1 MCLLI
6 FLFSFDLDIPVLFGL
21 DKKPPIELFFFGH
34 VDGKNMVVSKRI
46 QILNRQFNSLI
57 VMQISIST
65 MWALYYAKVS
75 NINCWSQSE
84 RGSVQ
89 FLDASPFEKNNR
101 KVKKKNASKHVLCFE
116 VVEFGCICLTFS
128 PTALLL
134 QMLRALVYLPMKL
147 LIIYEHWFVC

>member
-1 MCLLI
+1 MVIWSFWPFLEILLNVPFNI
-6 FLFSFDLDIPVLFGL
+6 SLLVWFRHSCSLWFRQKASHWAF
-21 DKKPPIELFFFGH
+21 FFFGH

-65 MWALYYAKVS
+65 MWALYYANVS

-89 FLDASPFEKNNR
+89 FLVLVHSKR
-101 KVKKKNASKHVLCFE
+101 IIGKWKKRMPVSMSCV
-116 VVEFGCICLTFS
+116 S
-128 PTALLL
+128 
-134 QMLRALVYLPMKL
+134 R
-147 LIIYEHWFVC
+147 